1 MSSEYFVSARIP
13 LREFCRSLEQK
24 SLSLGFSQILNVL
37 LKFLFKAALQT
48 FSAKDQVVNMFAI
61 AGFKASVAPTQ
72 LCHRGR
78 KAATGAIY
86 MKGGYVPKKIFICK
100 NRLASPAPNTASQL

>member
-1 MSSEYFVSARIP
+1 MT
-13 LREFCRSLEQK
+13 
-24 SLSLGFSQILNVL
+24 LNVL

-48 FSAKDQVVNMFAI
+48 FSVKDQVVNMFAI

-86 MKGGYVPKKIFICK
+86 MRGWLCSKQIFICK
-100 NRLASPAPNTASQL
+100 NRLASSALNTASQL

>member
-1 MSSEYFVSARIP
+1 MT
-13 LREFCRSLEQK
+13 LT
-24 SLSLGFSQILNVL
+24 VL
-37 LKFLFKAALQT
+37 LQFLFKAALQT
-48 FSAKDQVVNMFAI
+48 FSVKDQVVNMFAI

-86 MKGGYVPKKIFICK
+86 VNGGCVPK
-100 NRLASPAPNTASQL
+100 NLYL